1 MNKTVNINLG
11 GLFFHIDEDAF
22 QKLNRYF
29 DAIKRSLSN
38 SSGQDEIMKDIEIRV
53 SELFSQRKETD
64 KQVIT
69 LKDVDAMIAVM
80 GQPEDYRIEEE
91 EGKTSQ
97 NNNTNYTK
105 SSKKLY
111 RDIDNNILG
120 GVAAGLGHY
129 FGVDSLW
136 IRLALVLI
144 VIAGVGFPIFLYFLL
159 WILIPKAQTTTE
171 KLQMTGE
178 PITISNIERKVREE
192 FATFSDKVENA
203 DYEKMGNQVKTGAE
217 KVGSAVGEVFMSI
230 FSLFAKLIGAFILIM
245 SLLILGSLLVGGFT
259 FGSTTFVDMP
269 WQSYYDAVII
279 SEFPIW
285 LVVLLG
291 ILAVGIPT
299 FFMMILGLKLLIT
312 NMKSIGNIAKYTL
325 LALWL
330 ISVGILI
337 SFGIKQATEV
347 AYNGKEVQ
355 KEILNFN
362 NADTLAIQFKFN
374 DYYDKEFSN
383 NNFEVTQDENGNEIL
398 YSNDVSIELM
408 YTDDA
413 NPYLQI
419 ERKAEGNSMQDA
431 KKRASKINYNFKFEG
446 NKLILDNYFITD
458 LKNKYRNQE
467 VELFLYLP
475 KGTILKVD
483 ESVKEYDESNN
494 GFFNLHF
501 SSDTFIYKVEPQK
514 IFCLNCPIEEN
525 EFNDV
530 LNDTLTNTTN
540 STSITIDQNGIQ
552 IKEGNKPIENKE
564 FKGLKIDE
572 NGIIIK
578 TN

>member
-38 SSGQDEIMKDIEIRV
+38 TSGQDEIMKDIEIRV
-53 SELFSQRKETD
+53 SELFSQHKETE

-69 LKDVDAMIAVM
+69 LKDVDNMISVM

-91 EGKTSQ
+91 GEPKQTGGS
-97 NNNTNYTK
+97 NYPK
-105 SSKKLY
+105 SDKKLY
-111 RDIDNNILG
+111 RDIDKNILG
-120 GVAAGLGHY
+120 GVSAGLGHY
-129 FGVDSLW
+129 LGIDALW

-144 VIAGVGFPIFLYFLL
+144 VIAGIGFPIFLYFLL
-159 WILIPKAQTTTE
+159 WILIPKAQTTAE

-178 PITISNIERKVREE
+178 PVNISSIEKKVREE
-192 FATFSDKVENA
+192 FASFSSKVENA
-203 DYEKMGNQVKTGAE
+203 DYDKVGNQVKTGAE
-217 KVGSAVGEVFMSI
+217 KVGSAVGEVFMTI
-230 FSLFAKLIGAFILIM
+230 FSLFAKLIGAFILIT
-245 SLLILGSLLVGGFT
+245 SLLILGSLLVGGLT

-291 ILAVGIPT
+291 ILAIGIPT
-299 FFMMILGLKLLIT
+299 FFVLILGLKLLIT
-312 NMKSIGNIAKYTL
+312 NMKSIGNIANYTL

-337 SFGIKQATEV
+337 TFGIKQATEV
-347 AYNGKEVQ
+347 AYSGKEVQ
-355 KEILNFN
+355 KEILAFN
-362 NADTLAIQFKFN
+362 SIDTLQIQFKFN
-374 DYYDKEFSN
+374 NYYDKEFRY
-383 NNFEVTQDENGNEIL
+383 NNFEVTQDENGKEIL

-408 YTDDA
+408 YTDEA
-413 NPYLQI
+413 SPYLQI
-419 ERKAEGNSMQDA
+419 ERKAEGNSMLDA

-446 NKLILDNYFITD
+446 NKLILDNYLITD
-458 LKNKYRNQE
+458 LKSKYRSQE
-467 VELFLYLP
+467 VELYLYLP
-475 KGTILKVD
+475 KGTLFKVD
-483 ESVKEYDESNN
+483 SNVQEYDESNN

-501 SSDTFIYKVEPQK
+501 SSDAFIYKVEPQK
-514 IFCLNCPIEEN
+514 VYCLNCPTDEN
-525 EFNDV
+525 EYNDIA
-530 LNDTLTNTTN
+530 NDTILNS

-552 IKEGNKPIENKE
+552 IKEENKPVENKE
-564 FKGLKIDE
+564 FKGLKIDK

>member
-38 SSGQDEIMKDIEIRV
+38 TSGQDEIMKDIEIRV
-53 SELFSQRKETD
+53 SELFSQHKETE

-69 LKDVDAMIAVM
+69 LKDVDNMISVM

-91 EGKTSQ
+91 GEPKQTGGL
-97 NNNTNYTK
+97 NYPK
-105 SSKKLY
+105 SDKKLY
-111 RDIDNNILG
+111 RDIDKNILG
-120 GVAAGLGHY
+120 GVSAGLGHY
-129 FGVDSLW
+129 LGIDALW

-159 WILIPKAQTTTE
+159 WILIPKAQTTAE

-178 PITISNIERKVREE
+178 PVNISSIEKKVREE
-192 FATFSDKVENA
+192 FASFSSKVENA
-203 DYEKMGNQVKTGAE
+203 DYDKVGNQVKTGAE
-217 KVGSAVGEVFMSI
+217 KVGSAVGEVFMTI
-230 FSLFAKLIGAFILIM
+230 FSLFAKLIGAFILIT
-245 SLLILGSLLVGGFT
+245 SLLILGSLLVGGLT

-291 ILAVGIPT
+291 ILAIGIPT
-299 FFMMILGLKLLIT
+299 FFVLILGLKLLIT
-312 NMKSIGNIAKYTL
+312 NMKSIGNIANYTL

-337 SFGIKQATEV
+337 TFGIKQATEV
-347 AYNGKEVQ
+347 AYSGKEVQ
-355 KEILNFN
+355 KEIIAFN
-362 NADTLAIQFKFN
+362 SIDTLQIQFKFN
-374 DYYDKEFSN
+374 NYYDKEFRY
-383 NNFEVTQDENGNEIL
+383 NNFEVTQDENGKEIL

-408 YTDDA
+408 YTDEA
-413 NPYLQI
+413 SPYLQI
-419 ERKAEGNSMQDA
+419 ERKAEGNSMLDA

-446 NKLILDNYFITD
+446 NKLILDNYLITD
-458 LKNKYRNQE
+458 LKSKYRSQE
-467 VELFLYLP
+467 VELYLYLP
-475 KGTILKVD
+475 KGTLFKVD
-483 ESVKEYDESNN
+483 SNVQEYDESNN

-501 SSDTFIYKVEPQK
+501 SSDAFIYKVEPQK
-514 IFCLNCPIEEN
+514 VYCLNCPTDEN
-525 EFNDV
+525 EYNDIA
-530 LNDTLTNTTN
+530 NDTILNS

-552 IKEGNKPIENKE
+552 IKEENKPVENKE
-564 FKGLKIDE
+564 FKGLKIDK

>member
-29 DAIKRSLSN
+29 DAIERSLSN
-38 SSGQDEIMKDIEIRV
+38 TSGQDEIMKDIEIRV
-53 SELFSQRKETD
+53 SELFSQHKETE

-69 LKDVDAMIAVM
+69 LKDVDNMISVM

-91 EGKTSQ
+91 GEPKQTGGS
-97 NNNTNYTK
+97 NYPK
-105 SSKKLY
+105 SDKKLY
-111 RDIDNNILG
+111 RDIDKNILG
-120 GVAAGLGHY
+120 GVSAGLGHY
-129 FGVDSLW
+129 LGIDALW

-159 WILIPKAQTTTE
+159 WILIPKAQTTAE

-178 PITISNIERKVREE
+178 PVNISSIEKKVREE
-192 FATFSDKVENA
+192 FASFSSKVENA
-203 DYEKMGNQVKTGAE
+203 DYDKVGNQVKTGAE
-217 KVGSAVGEVFMSI
+217 KVGSAVGEVFMTI
-230 FSLFAKLIGAFILIM
+230 FSLFAKLIGAFILIT
-245 SLLILGSLLVGGFT
+245 SLLILGSLLVGGLT

-291 ILAVGIPT
+291 ILAIGIPT
-299 FFMMILGLKLLIT
+299 FFVLILGLKLLIT
-312 NMKSIGNIAKYTL
+312 NMKSIGNIANYTL

-337 SFGIKQATEV
+337 TFGIKQATEV
-347 AYNGKEVQ
+347 AYSGKAVQ
-355 KEILNFN
+355 KEILAFN
-362 NADTLAIQFKFN
+362 SIDTLQIQFKFN
-374 DYYDKEFSN
+374 NYYDKEFRY
-383 NNFEVTQDENGNEIL
+383 NNFEVTQDENGKEIL

-408 YTDDA
+408 YTDEA
-413 NPYLQI
+413 SPYLQI
-419 ERKAEGNSMQDA
+419 ERKAEGNSMLDA

-446 NKLILDNYFITD
+446 NKLILDNYLITD
-458 LKNKYRNQE
+458 LKSKYRSQE
-467 VELFLYLP
+467 VELYLYLP
-475 KGTILKVD
+475 KGTLFKVD
-483 ESVKEYDESNN
+483 SNVQEYDESNN

-501 SSDTFIYKVEPQK
+501 SSDAFIYKVEPQK
-514 IFCLNCPIEEN
+514 VYCLNCPTDEN
-525 EFNDV
+525 EYNDIA
-530 LNDTLTNTTN
+530 NDTILNS

-552 IKEGNKPIENKE
+552 IKEENKPVENKE
-564 FKGLKIDE
+564 FKGLKIDK

>member
-38 SSGQDEIMKDIEIRV
+38 ASGQDEIMKDIEIRV
-53 SELFSQRKETD
+53 SELFSQNKETD
-64 KQVIT
+64 KQVVT
-69 LKDVDAMIAVM
+69 LKDVDNMISVM

-91 EGKTSQ
+91 EGEQKQTTSSSFS
-97 NNNTNYTK
+97 K
-105 SSKKLY
+105 SNKKLY
-111 RDIDNNILG
+111 RDIDKNILG
-120 GVAAGLGHY
+120 GVSAGLGHY
-129 FGVDSLW
+129 FGIDALW

-171 KLQMTGE
+171 KLEMTGE
-178 PITISNIERKVREE
+178 PVNISNIEKKVREE
-192 FATFSDKVENA
+192 FASFSSKVENA
-203 DYEKMGNQVKTGAE
+203 DYDKMGNQVKTGAE
-217 KVGSAVGEVFMSI
+217 KVGSAVGEVFMTI
-230 FSLFAKLIGAFILIM
+230 FNLFAKLIGAFILIT
-245 SLLILGSLLVGGFT
+245 SLLILGSLLIGGLT

-291 ILAVGIPT
+291 ILAIGIPT
-299 FFMMILGLKLLIT
+299 FFVMILGLKLLIT

-330 ISVGILI
+330 ISVGVLI
-337 SFGIKQATEV
+337 TFGIKQATEV
-347 AYNGKEVQ
+347 AYSGKEIQ
-355 KEILNFN
+355 KEILTFS
-362 NADTLAIQFKFN
+362 NADTLQIQFKFN
-374 DYYDKEFSN
+374 DFYDKEFRY
-383 NNFEVTQDENGNEIL
+383 NNFEVTQDESGKDIL

-408 YTDDA
+408 YTDETT
-413 NPYLQI
+413 PYIQI
-419 ERKAEGNSMQDA
+419 ERKAEGNSMNDA
-431 KKRASKINYNFKFEG
+431 KKRASKIKYNFKFEG

-458 LKNKYRNQE
+458 LKNKYRSQE
-467 VELFLYLP
+467 VELYLYLP
-475 KGTILKVD
+475 RGTHFKVD
-483 ESVKEYDESNN
+483 SSVKEYDESNN

-501 SSDTFIYKVEPQK
+501 SSDAFIYKVEPQK
-514 IFCLNCPIEEN
+514 IFCLNCPDEEN

-530 LNDTLTNTTN
+530 INDTIPNS

-552 IKEGNKPIENKE
+552 IKEANKQVENKE

>member
-38 SSGQDEIMKDIEIRV
+38 TSGQDEIMKDIEIRV
-53 SELFSQRKETD
+53 SELFSQHKETE

-69 LKDVDAMIAVM
+69 LKDVDNMISVM

-91 EGKTSQ
+91 GEPKQTGGL
-97 NNNTNYTK
+97 NYPK
-105 SSKKLY
+105 SDKKLY
-111 RDIDNNILG
+111 RDIDKNILG
-120 GVAAGLGHY
+120 GVSAGLGHY
-129 FGVDSLW
+129 LGIDALW

-159 WILIPKAQTTTE
+159 WILIPKAQTTAE

-178 PITISNIERKVREE
+178 PVNISSIEKKVREE
-192 FATFSDKVENA
+192 FASFSSKVENA
-203 DYEKMGNQVKTGAE
+203 DYDKVGNQVKTGAE
-217 KVGSAVGEVFMSI
+217 KVGSAVGEVFMTI
-230 FSLFAKLIGAFILIM
+230 FSLFAKLIGAFILIT
-245 SLLILGSLLVGGFT
+245 SLLILGSLLVGGLT

-291 ILAVGIPT
+291 ILAIGIPT
-299 FFMMILGLKLLIT
+299 FFVLILGLKLLIT
-312 NMKSIGNIAKYTL
+312 NMKSIGNIANYTL

-337 SFGIKQATEV
+337 TFGIKQATEV
-347 AYNGKEVQ
+347 AYSGKEVQ
-355 KEILNFN
+355 KEIIAFN
-362 NADTLAIQFKFN
+362 SIDTLQIQFKFN
-374 DYYDKEFSN
+374 NYYDKEFRY
-383 NNFEVTQDENGNEIL
+383 NNFEVTQDENGKEIL

-408 YTDDA
+408 YTDEA
-413 NPYLQI
+413 SPYLQI
-419 ERKAEGNSMQDA
+419 ERKAEGNSMLDA

-446 NKLILDNYFITD
+446 NKLILDNYLITD
-458 LKNKYRNQE
+458 LKSKYRSQE
-467 VELFLYLP
+467 VELYLYLP
-475 KGTILKVD
+475 KGTLFKVD
-483 ESVKEYDESNN
+483 SNVQEYDESNN

-501 SSDTFIYKVEPQK
+501 SSDAFIYKVEPQK
-514 IFCLNCPIEEN
+514 VYCLNCPPDEN
-525 EFNDV
+525 EYNDIA
-530 LNDTLTNTTN
+530 NDTILNS

-552 IKEGNKPIENKE
+552 IKEENKPVENKE
-564 FKGLKIDE
+564 FKGLKIDK

>member
-38 SSGQDEIMKDIEIRV
+38 TSGQDEIMKDIEIRV
-53 SELFSQRKETD
+53 SELFSQHKETE

-69 LKDVDAMIAVM
+69 LKDVDNMISVM

-91 EGKTSQ
+91 GEPKQTGGL
-97 NNNTNYTK
+97 NYPK
-105 SSKKLY
+105 SDKKLY
-111 RDIDNNILG
+111 RDIDKNILG
-120 GVAAGLGHY
+120 GVSAGLGHY
-129 FGVDSLW
+129 LGIDALW

-159 WILIPKAQTTTE
+159 WILIPKAQTTAE

-178 PITISNIERKVREE
+178 PVNISSIEKKVREE
-192 FATFSDKVENA
+192 FASFSSKVENA
-203 DYEKMGNQVKTGAE
+203 DYDKMGNQVKTGAE
-217 KVGSAVGEVFMSI
+217 KVGSAVGEVFMTI
-230 FSLFAKLIGAFILIM
+230 FSLFAKLIGAFILIT
-245 SLLILGSLLVGGFT
+245 SLLILGSLLVGGLT

-291 ILAVGIPT
+291 ILAIGIPT
-299 FFMMILGLKLLIT
+299 FFVLILGLKLLIT
-312 NMKSIGNIAKYTL
+312 NMKSIGNIANYTL

-337 SFGIKQATEV
+337 TFGIKQATEV
-347 AYNGKEVQ
+347 AYSGKAVQ
-355 KEILNFN
+355 KEILAFN
-362 NADTLAIQFKFN
+362 SIDTLQIQFKFN
-374 DYYDKEFSN
+374 NYYDKEFRY
-383 NNFEVTQDENGNEIL
+383 NNFEVTQDENGKEIL

-408 YTDDA
+408 YTDEA
-413 NPYLQI
+413 SPYLQI
-419 ERKAEGNSMQDA
+419 ERKAEGNSMLDA

-446 NKLILDNYFITD
+446 NKLILDNYLITD
-458 LKNKYRNQE
+458 LKSKYRSQE
-467 VELFLYLP
+467 VELYLYLP
-475 KGTILKVD
+475 KGTLFKVD
-483 ESVKEYDESNN
+483 SNVQEYDESNN

-501 SSDTFIYKVEPQK
+501 SSDAFIYKVEPQK
-514 IFCLNCPIEEN
+514 VYCLNCPTDEN
-525 EFNDV
+525 EYNDIA
-530 LNDTLTNTTN
+530 NDTILNS

-552 IKEGNKPIENKE
+552 IKEENKPVENKE
-564 FKGLKIDE
+564 FKGLKIDK

>member
-38 SSGQDEIMKDIEIRV
+38 TSGQDEIMKDIEIRV
-53 SELFSQRKETD
+53 SELFSQNKETE

-69 LKDVDAMIAVM
+69 LKDVDNMISVM

-91 EGKTSQ
+91 GEPTQTGGS
-97 NNNTNYTK
+97 NYPK
-105 SSKKLY
+105 SDKKLY
-111 RDIDNNILG
+111 RDIDKNILG
-120 GVAAGLGHY
+120 GVSAGLGHY
-129 FGVDSLW
+129 FGIDALW

-159 WILIPKAQTTTE
+159 WILIPKAQTTAE

-178 PITISNIERKVREE
+178 PINISSIEKKVREE
-192 FATFSDKVENA
+192 FASFSSKVENA
-203 DYEKMGNQVKTGAE
+203 DYDKMGNQVKTGAE
-217 KVGSAVGEVFMSI
+217 KVGSAVGEVFMTI
-230 FSLFAKLIGAFILIM
+230 FSLFAKLIGAFILIT
-245 SLLILGSLLVGGFT
+245 SLLILGSLLVGGLT

-291 ILAVGIPT
+291 ILAIGIPT
-299 FFMMILGLKLLIT
+299 FFVLILGLKLLIT
-312 NMKSIGNIAKYTL
+312 NMKSIGNIANYTL

-337 SFGIKQATEV
+337 TFGIKQATEV
-347 AYNGKEVQ
+347 AYSGKAVQ
-355 KEILNFN
+355 KEILAFN
-362 NADTLAIQFKFN
+362 SIDTLQIQFKFN
-374 DYYDKEFSN
+374 NYYDKEFRY
-383 NNFEVTQDENGNEIL
+383 NNFEVTQDENGKEIL

-408 YTDDA
+408 YTDEA
-413 NPYLQI
+413 SPYLQI
-419 ERKAEGNSMQDA
+419 ERKAEGNSMLDA

-446 NKLILDNYFITD
+446 NKLILDNYLITD
-458 LKNKYRNQE
+458 LKSKYRSQE
-467 VELFLYLP
+467 VELYLYLP
-475 KGTILKVD
+475 KGTLFKVD
-483 ESVKEYDESNN
+483 SNVQEYDESNN

-501 SSDTFIYKVEPQK
+501 SSDAFIYKVEPQK
-514 IFCLNCPIEEN
+514 VYCLNCPTDEN
-525 EFNDV
+525 EYNDIA
-530 LNDTLTNTTN
+530 NDTILNS

-552 IKEGNKPIENKE
+552 IKEENKPVENKE
-564 FKGLKIDE
+564 FKGLKIDK